1 MNGTSMIYGRVGPRK
16 DVIQGPA
23 DGFKAAKMQPKETE
37 YSTDGLPKAFL
48 HSLRTLFDIL
58 DDSDRGYVHIS
69 EIESRWQGADTRDL
83 PGGVLG
89 CLRRVTPPH
98 GCLTFERFVAGL
110 RYSMLNPE
118 NGSHFKVQAA
128 VQPQKQAPQQ
138 PPKSAP
144 LSTCSVGTRVENK
157 VRPLA
162 LSNVTNTQQQQQQSR
177 GVSSQQSRG
186 ASSLQSRGVSS
197 QQSRARAEEGSGYA
211 AGGPARYAAGFER
224 SGRSLERVPAVPEGG
239 GYRAEA
245 GHAAQPAQ
253 PQQSGVR
260 SIESLALESPQLQ
273 NPDVM
278 KSGLPRSQSESAT
291 GFTGGSRRHRR
302 SREEQRRHTISNG
315 VDYGMTNLP
324 PIGPII
330 LLPSL
335 WPPASGPRRPARG
348 PVTLPLPPCTRELP
362 PLTFRLSPCLTIS
375 PSSQL
380 TSSPSF
386 FPPPW
391 PAAALMV
398 VSRAGPR
405 GLVELE
411 DSFGPPGPAWTAVW
425 AAYTTVF
432 IPLSSSLYSSK
443 ALHFFLWLKQ
453 MKELEQEK
461 DSLLAG
467 LEVVERARD
476 WYQGQIHNV
485 TERQR
490 QVGKSSHS
498 TDFFTEAS
506 QTRLNV
512 LIPKL
517 QEVNRCLND
526 LISCTGVQCFPS
538 SGAQTAALSVSS
550 QPPAPAPPQ
559 AIQRLKDQNRLLTQ
573 EVTEKSERIAQLEQ
587 EKSALIK
594 QLFEARARSAQDAS
608 TMDSTFI

>member
-1 MNGTSMIYGRVGPRK
+1 MALIATDQSCKLNGTSAVYGRVGVRK
-16 DVIQGPA
+16 DTFEGKVE
-23 DGFKAAKMQPKETE
+23 GFKTNKMQPKETE

-58 DDSDRGYVHIS
+58 DDSGRGYVHIS

-83 PGGVLG
+83 PGGVLN

-118 NGSHFKVQAA
+118 HSSHFKAQAA
-128 VQPQKQAPQQ
+128 VHPQQAPKQPQKP
-138 PPKSAP
+138 AP

-157 VRPLA
+157 VRPLGP
-162 LSNVTNTQQQQQQSR
+162 SNVTNTQHHHHHHR
-177 GVSSQQSRG
+177 GTSM
-186 ASSLQSRGVSS
+186 
-197 QQSRARAEEGSGYA
+197 QSRARSEEASAGYA
-211 AGGPARYAAGFER
+211 VCGSAPFNAGFER
-224 SGRSLERVPAVPEGG
+224 SGRSLERNALAPGG
-239 GYRAEA
+239 GCYRADPS
-245 GHAAQPAQ
+245 HASKPAQ
-253 PQQSGVR
+253 PQQSRVR

-273 NPDVM
+273 APSVG

-291 GFTGGSRRHRR
+291 GFTGGSRRHGR

-315 VDYGMTNLP
+315 VDYGM
-324 PIGPII
+324 
-330 LLPSL
+330 
-335 WPPASGPRRPARG
+335 
-348 PVTLPLPPCTRELP
+348 
-362 PLTFRLSPCLTIS
+362 
-375 PSSQL
+375 
-380 TSSPSF
+380 
-386 FPPPW
+386 
-391 PAAALMV
+391 
-398 VSRAGPR
+398 
-405 GLVELE
+405 
-411 DSFGPPGPAWTAVW
+411 
-425 AAYTTVF
+425 
-432 IPLSSSLYSSK
+432 
-443 ALHFFLWLKQ
+443 LKQ

-490 QVGKSSHS
+490 QVGQSSHCA
-498 TDFFTEAS
+498 DFFTEAS
-506 QTRLNV
+506 QSRMNV

-526 LISCTGVQCFPS
+526 LITCTGMQSFPS
-538 SGAQTAALSVSS
+538 SAAQPAATS
-550 QPPAPAPPQ
+550 QPPVPAPPQ

-594 QLFEARARSAQDAS
+594 QLFEARARSAHDTS

>member
-1 MNGTSMIYGRVGPRK
+1 MALLATDQGCKLNGTSAIYGRVGPK
-16 DVIQGPA
+16 KEVFQGQTE
-23 DGFKAAKMQPKETE
+23 GFKTGKMQPKETE

-58 DDSDRGYVHIS
+58 DDGGRGYVHIS
-69 EIESRWQGADTRDL
+69 EIESRWQGADTREL

-118 NGSHFKVQAA
+118 HSALFKAQAA
-128 VQPQKQAPQQ
+128 VHPQQAPKQPQKP
-138 PPKSAP
+138 AP

-157 VRPLA
+157 VRPLGP
-162 LSNVTNTQQQQQQSR
+162 SNVTNTQQHR
-177 GVSSQQSRG
+177 E
-186 ASSLQSRGVSS
+186 SSLQSR
-197 QQSRARAEEGSGYA
+197 ARPEEGPGYPA
-211 AGGPARYAAGFER
+211 CGPVRYSAGFER
-224 SGRSLERVPAVPEGG
+224 PGRSLEQNSVATGG
-239 GYRAEA
+239 GCYRATKTTK
-245 GHAAQPAQ
+245 PTQ
-253 PQQSGVR
+253 PQQSRVR

-273 NPDVM
+273 
-278 KSGLPRSQSESAT
+278 GTT
-291 GFTGGSRRHRR
+291 GFTSGSRRHGR

-315 VDYGMTNLP
+315 VDYGMRLIDRLPSFSLP
-324 PIGPII
+324 PS
-330 LLPSL
+330 LLPFFSSPFPL
-335 WPPASGPRRPARG
+335 A
-348 PVTLPLPPCTRELP
+348 LPPRPT
-362 PLTFRLSPCLTIS
+362 
-375 PSSQL
+375 
-380 TSSPSF
+380 
-386 FPPPW
+386 W

-398 VSRAGPR
+398 VSRVGPR
-405 GLVELE
+405 GLVEVE
-411 DSFGPPGPAWTAVW
+411 DSLGQPGPAWTAVL

-485 TERQR
+485 AERQR
-490 QVGKSSHS
+490 QVGQSSHCPE
-498 TDFFTEAS
+498 FFTEANQS
-506 QTRLNV
+506 RMNV

-526 LISCTGVQCFPS
+526 LISCSGMQSFPS
-538 SGAQTAALSVSS
+538 NAAQTAANG
-550 QPPAPAPPQ
+550 QPPGPAPPQ

-573 EVTEKSERIAQLEQ
+573 EVTERSERIAQLEQ

-594 QLFEARARSAQDAS
+594 QLFEARAHSAQDTS